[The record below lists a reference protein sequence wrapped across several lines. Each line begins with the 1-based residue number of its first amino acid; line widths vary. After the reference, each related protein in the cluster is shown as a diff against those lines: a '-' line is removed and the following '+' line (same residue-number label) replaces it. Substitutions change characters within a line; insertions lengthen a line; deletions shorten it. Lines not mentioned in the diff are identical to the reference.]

1 MFSNRDDPH
10 SDEQSNRRRTQHN
23 YTSEASLQV
32 RRATSQLT
40 SVSRGRGA
48 TTRKRDIVG
57 QSSRYGGVRLRPS
70 GLDAEGLSLGLEGR
84 RQQRRRQGRRLR
96 CRGVITLVAR
106 FNLEEV
112 GAGDARL
119 VREMDDDRAV
129 AEEGA
134 DALFG
139 RGVQIGVGLLEGA
152 VLVGDDVAPLAGQ
165 VAHLTGGGLLGVAR
179 SCFAADEGVQVGER
193 LGAVAVGRDGV
204 DVEVVGWGC

>member
-1 MFSNRDDPH
+1 
-10 SDEQSNRRRTQHN
+10 
-23 YTSEASLQV
+23 
-32 RRATSQLT
+32 
-40 SVSRGRGA
+40 
-48 TTRKRDIVG
+48 
-57 QSSRYGGVRLRPS
+57 
-70 GLDAEGLSLGLEGR
+70 
-84 RQQRRRQGRRLR
+84 
-96 CRGVITLVAR
+96 
-106 FNLEEV
+106 
-112 GAGDARL
+112 
-119 VREMDDDRAV
+119 MDDDRAV